1 MKRGFS
7 AIKLIIII
15 LAVII
20 IISLIYL
27 FISNKTPQI
36 NSQNTE
42 CLNLGCPE
50 DAIYAGSKNSDKYY
64 QCSCR
69 YAKTINSENII
80 CFSSDKE
87 AQSKNYKKIDC

>member
-15 LAVII
+15 LAII
-20 IISLIYL
+20 IILSLIYL
-27 FISNKTPQI
+27 FLSNKNPKI
-36 NSQNTE
+36 NTQDTE

-50 DAIYAGSKNSDKYY
+50 DSIYAGSKNSDKYY

-69 YAKTINSENII
+69 YAKTINPENII
-80 CFSSDKE
+80 CFSSDKD
-87 AQSKNYKKIDC
+87 AQSQNYKKLDC